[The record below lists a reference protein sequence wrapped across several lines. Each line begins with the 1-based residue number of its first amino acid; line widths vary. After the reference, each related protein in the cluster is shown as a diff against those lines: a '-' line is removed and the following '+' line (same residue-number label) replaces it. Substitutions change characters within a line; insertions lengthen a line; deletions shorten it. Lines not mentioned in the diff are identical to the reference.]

1 MTTDITARKQ
11 AEAALHESEARYRT
25 LIETSPDAVMMLDLE
40 GHITFVS
47 KRALE
52 LYGSEHAEELLGR
65 NPLEFF
71 APEDQEKF
79 LANLQR
85 TLDEGIARDV
95 EYTFMRRD
103 GSRLA
108 GEGSAAVIRDISGK
122 TTGLVATVRD
132 ITGRKQAEEAL
143 RASEERFRSYF
154 EQGLIGMAVSLPD
167 RRWIQVNDRYCDMLG
182 YSREELLGMKWSDLT
197 HPDDLER
204 NLIPLNRALAGESEH
219 HTLEK
224 RFIRKDGSIM
234 YATVFA
240 RCFRRQ
246 DGSVDHF
253 LSLVEDI
260 TERKR
265 SQEALAESEKK
276 YRLLIETTGTGY
288 VILDGQGRIIDAN
301 AEYLRIS
308 GHRTLEEI
316 LGRTVV
322 EWTAPYDV
330 DRNAKEVEKCYRKG
344 FVRQLEIDYVYPD
357 GKIISIDINAT
368 CLDTED
374 GRRIVCLC
382 RDITERRQAQEAL
395 ERERQSLWRM
405 LQASDHERQIIS
417 YDIHDGLAQY
427 LAAATMQFQ
436 SHDAL
441 RENSPDEA
449 KKAYG
454 TAVELVRLAHSES
467 RRLINEVR
475 PPVIDENGIETAISH
490 LVHEQRRRGGPKIES
505 HCDVQFGRLPAI
517 LENAIYRI
525 AQEALSNACKHSES
539 KKVTVTMTQEGQDVR
554 LEVRDWGIGFDPE
567 SVEKGHFGVEG
578 IRQRV
583 RLLGGRLTIESTPG
597 SGTLVQVVV
606 PIVERQNE
614 G

>member
-1 MTTDITARKQ
+1 M
-11 AEAALHESEARYRT
+11 
-25 LIETSPDAVMMLDLE
+25 IETSPDAVMMLDLE

>member
-1 MTTDITARKQ
+1 VTTDITARKQ